1 MEPYLEIWR
10 RSGREIAILSD
21 QAVTIGRGQ
30 QTAVHL
36 ADDAE
41 VSRLH
46 AVIARVASGW
56 SVRDLGSRNGTSVN
70 SKRILGER
78 VLRPDDEIQVG
89 GVRIFFR
96 AADVAGSLT
105 VTQAVSRAPA
115 LTHREQA
122 VLEALCRPVA
132 FGDMFTEPASVRQM
146 AAALR
151 VTETAVKYHLGNLYV
166 KFGIPDEGD
175 RRRVRLANE
184 ALRRGAVALSEMI
197 SASHEEVAEPR
208 RRSESARG
216 DVASRRS
223 GEVEGSG
230 RRVS

>member
-1 MEPYLEIWR
+1 MSSASSIIR
-10 RSGREIAILSD
+10 
-21 QAVTIGRGQ
+21 QASSSQRCT
-30 QTAVHL
+30 
-36 ADDAE
+36 
-41 VSRLH
+41 
-46 AVIARVASGW
+46 
-56 SVRDLGSRNGTSVN
+56 
-70 SKRILGER
+70 
-78 VLRPDDEIQVG
+78 
-89 GVRIFFR
+89 FFR

-105 VTQAVSRAPA
+105 VTQALSRAPV
-115 LTHREQA
+115 LTRREQA

-184 ALRRGAVALSEMI
+184 ALRRGAVAIAEMI
-197 SASHEEVAEPR
+197 SASHQEVAEPR
-208 RRSESARG
+208 RSSESALAE
-216 DVASRRS
+216 VARRRS
-223 GEVEGSG
+223 EVLEERS